1 MTQRTIYKLV
11 DALLVAK
18 VREPLEMLSQLVQH
32 IVESDRIVMTGGR
45 VWELDADEDA
55 YLLKYQYGELED
67 LALNTRVHVSEMP
80 EMLSLAAHP
89 TLTSPQIEVGDRG
102 MRVYSLSGVGDFVN
116 RAPGPLPPFALAF
129 TSREHTDVFADSM
142 LVISSAASTALR
154 NMKAAH
160 QDKKMRRDLDQAW
173 QIQSGLVP
181 DHHKTFADYD
191 IFGISVPESVVGG
204 DYFDYLQRTAEG
216 DRLGLVISDAASKG
230 LPAAVQALFVSGAL
244 RMAASFDTKM
254 TSLVARLNTLIYD
267 TFPNERFVSLCFVEL
282 MSSETGLVLY
292 VNAGH
297 CPPLHYR
304 ASTNTHTFL
313 APTGGIL
320 GIIPEQQ
327 FRLENINMNRGDLL
341 VLYTDGITEAQDR
354 SGELYG
360 EQRLANI
367 VSTNA
372 NNTSEYI
379 AKAILTDVGQFSAK
393 AKYADDKT
401 LIVVKRFQSAFE
413 MKSR

>member
-1 MTQRTIYKLV
+1 MTQRSIYKLV

-18 VREPLEMLSQLVQH
+18 VSEPLEMLSQLVQH
-32 IVESDRIVMTGGR
+32 IVDSDRIVMTGGR
-45 VWELDADEDA
+45 VWELDADEDS
-55 YLLKYQYGELED
+55 YVLKYQYGEMENLV
-67 LALNTRVHVSEMP
+67 LNTRVPVSEMP
-80 EMLSLAAHP
+80 EMLSLATHS

-102 MRVYSLSGVGDFVN
+102 LRVFSLSGVGELVH
-116 RAPGPLPPFALAF
+116 RTPGPLPPFALAF
-129 TSREHTDVFADSM
+129 TSREHTDVFEDSM
-142 LVISSAASTALR
+142 LVIGSAASTALR

-173 QIQSGLVP
+173 QIQRGLVP

-297 CPPLHYR
+297 CPPLHYHA
-304 ASTNTHTFL
+304 ASNSHTFL

-327 FRLENINMNRGDLL
+327 FRLENINMGKGDLL
-341 VLYTDGITEAQDR
+341 VLYTDGITEAQNR

-360 EQRLANI
+360 EQRLANV
-367 VSTNA
+367 VSAHAGNS
-372 NNTSEYI
+372 SEHI
-379 AKAILTDVGQFSAK
+379 AQAILEDVSQFSAK
-393 AKYADDKT
+393 AKYSDDKT
-401 LIVVKRFQSAFE
+401 LIVAKRSHSE
-413 MKSR
+413 YKGSI